1 MTLKS
6 DLGSYRKSYSKN
18 TIFEFKDFNNPLA
31 LFSQW
36 FKDFDNDI
44 TNSEANAMSLSTIS
58 IDGFPKNRIVLLK
71 EFNEDG
77 FTFYTNYNSD
87 KGLSIS
93 KNNKV
98 CLSFFWEEHE
108 RQVTIKGHAEKISD
122 FKSKEYFKSRPRGS
136 QLGAIVSDQSTVI
149 DSKKKLVSRLYDLEN
164 KYMNSSIPKPSH
176 WGGYIVSPVEY
187 EFWQGGE
194 NRLHDRA
201 RFLRENNSWTKER
214 LSP

>member
-108 RQVTIKGHAEKISD
+108 RQVIIKGHAEKISD

-149 DSKKKLVSRLYDLEN
+149 DSKKKLVTRLYELEN
-164 KYMNSSIPKPSH
+164 KYMNSSIPKPSN

>member
-1 MTLKS
+1 MELKS

-18 TIFEFKDFNNPLA
+18 TIFKFKDFNNPLA

-44 TNSEANAMSLSTIS
+44 TDSEVNAMSLSTIS
-58 IDGFPKNRIVLLK
+58 NDGFPKNRIVLLK
-71 EFNEDG
+71 AFNEDG
-77 FTFYTNYNSD
+77 FTFYTNYNSE

-108 RQVTIKGHAEKISD
+108 RQVIIKGRAEKISD
-122 FKSKEYFKSRPRGS
+122 LKSKEYFNSRPRGS

-149 DSKKKLVSRLYDLEN
+149 DSKNELVKKLQELEN
-164 KYMNSSIPKPSH
+164 KYINSSIPKPSH

-201 RFLRENNSWTKER
+201 RFLYKNNSWIKDR

>member
-1 MTLKS
+1 MILKS

-18 TIFEFKDFNNPLA
+18 TIFKFNDFNNPLA

-44 TNSEANAMSLSTIS
+44 TDSEVNAMSLSTIS
-58 IDGFPKNRIVLLK
+58 TDGFPKNRIVLLK
-71 EFNEDG
+71 AFNEDG
-77 FTFYTNYNSD
+77 FTFYTNYNSE

-108 RQVTIKGHAEKISD
+108 RQVIIKGRAEKISD
-122 FKSKEYFKSRPRGS
+122 LKSKEYFNSRPRGS

-149 DSKKKLVSRLYDLEN
+149 DSKNELVKKLQELEN
-164 KYMNSSIPKPSH
+164 KYINLSIPKPPH

-201 RFLRENNSWTKER
+201 RFLYKNNSWIKDR

>member
-6 DLGSYRKSYSKN
+6 DLGSYRKSYTKN
-18 TIFEFKDFNNPLA
+18 NNFNLDNFDNPLS
-31 LFSQW
+31 LFNQW
-36 FKDFDNDI
+36 FKEFDNDI
-44 TNSEANAMSLSTIS
+44 TDSEVNAMTLSTVG

-71 EFNEDG
+71 EFDEEG
-77 FTFYTNYNSD
+77 FTFYTNYNSE
-87 KGLSIS
+87 KGLSIC

-108 RQVTIKGHAEKISD
+108 RQVIIKGYAKKISD
-122 FKSKEYFKSRPRGS
+122 LKSNKYFNSRPRGS
-136 QLGAIVSDQSTVI
+136 QLGAIVSNQSAVI
-149 DSKKKLVSRLYDLEN
+149 DSKKELEENLINLESKYRN
-164 KYMNSSIPKPSH
+164 KSIPKPIN

-201 RFLRENNSWTKER
+201 RFLYKNNHWIIDR

>member
-6 DLGSYRKSYSKN
+6 DLGSYRKNYSKN

-31 LFSQW
+31 LFNQW

-44 TNSEANAMSLSTIS
+44 TDSEANAMSLSTIS

-108 RQVTIKGHAEKISD
+108 RQVIIKGHAEKISD

-149 DSKKKLVSRLYDLEN
+149 DSKKKLVTRLYELEN
-164 KYMNSSIPKPSH
+164 KYMNSSIPKPSN

>member
-44 TNSEANAMSLSTIS
+44 TDSEANAMSLSTIS

-98 CLSFFWEEHE
+98 CLSFFWEKHE
-108 RQVTIKGHAEKISD
+108 RQVIIKGHAEKISD

-149 DSKKKLVSRLYDLEN
+149 DSKKKLVSRLYELEN

-201 RFLRENNSWTKER
+201 RFLRENNSWIKER

>member
-18 TIFEFKDFNNPLA
+18 TIFEFKDFKNPLA

-108 RQVTIKGHAEKISD
+108 RQVIIKGHAEKISD

>member
-6 DLGSYRKSYSKN
+6 DLGSYRKSYTKN
-18 TIFEFKDFNNPLA
+18 NNFNLEKFDNPLS
-31 LFSQW
+31 LFSKW
-36 FKDFDNDI
+36 FKEFDNDI
-44 TNSEANAMSLSTIS
+44 TDSEVNAMTLSTVG
-58 IDGFPKNRIVLLK
+58 IDSFPKNRIVLLK
-71 EFNEDG
+71 EFDEKG
-77 FTFYTNYNSD
+77 FTFYTNYNSE

-108 RQVTIKGHAEKISD
+108 RQVIIKGYAKKISD
-122 FKSKEYFKSRPRGS
+122 LKSNKYFNSRPRGS
-136 QLGAIVSDQSTVI
+136 QLGAIVSKQSAVI
-149 DSKKKLVSRLYDLEN
+149 DSKKELEENLINLESKYRN
-164 KYMNSSIPKPSH
+164 KSIPKPTN

-201 RFLRENNSWTKER
+201 RFLYNDNHWAIDR

>member
-1 MTLKS
+1 MVLKS

-18 TIFEFKDFNNPLA
+18 TIFKFNDFNNPLA

-44 TNSEANAMSLSTIS
+44 TDSEVNAMSLSTIS
-58 IDGFPKNRIVLLK
+58 TDGFPKNRIVLLK
-71 EFNEDG
+71 AFNEDG
-77 FTFYTNYNSD
+77 FTFYTNYNSE

-108 RQVTIKGHAEKISD
+108 RQVIIKGRAEKISD
-122 FKSKEYFKSRPRGS
+122 LKSKEYFNSRPRGS

-149 DSKKKLVSRLYDLEN
+149 DSKNELVKKLQELEN
-164 KYMNSSIPKPSH
+164 KYINSSIPKPSH

-201 RFLRENNSWTKER
+201 RFLYKNNSWIKDR

>member
-1 MTLKS
+1 MKEDLSNFRKVYNKSQINFNDLK
-6 DLGSYRKSYSKN
+6 DPFVL
-18 TIFEFKDFNNPLA
+18 FER
-31 LFSQW
+31 W
-36 FKDFDNDI
+36 FKIAKNDKLI
-44 TNSEANAMSLSTIS
+44 EEVNAMVLSTIGN
-58 IDGFPKNRIVLLK
+58 DEFPKGRVVLLK
-71 EFNEDG
+71 KIYLKG
-77 FTFYTNYNSD
+77 FVFFSNYNSE

-108 RQVTIKGHAEKISD
+108 RQVIIKGRAEKISD
-122 FKSKEYFKSRPRGS
+122 LKSKEYFNSRPRGS

-149 DSKKKLVSRLYDLEN
+149 DSKDELVKKLHELEN
-164 KYMNSSIPKPSH
+164 KYINTSIPKPSH
-176 WGGYIVSPVEY
+176 WGGYLVSPVEY

-201 RFLRENNSWTKER
+201 RFLYKNDNWIKDR

>member
-44 TNSEANAMSLSTIS
+44 TDSEANAMSLSTIS

-108 RQVTIKGHAEKISD
+108 RQVIIKGRAEKISD
-122 FKSKEYFKSRPRGS
+122 LKSKEYFKSRPRGS

-149 DSKKKLVSRLYDLEN
+149 DSKKKLVSKLYELEN

-201 RFLRENNSWTKER
+201 RFLRENNSWIKER

>member
-1 MTLKS
+1 MVLKS
-6 DLGSYRKSYSKN
+6 DLSNYRKSYSKN
-18 TIFEFKDFNNPLA
+18 TIFKFKDFNNPLA

-44 TNSEANAMSLSTIS
+44 TDSEVNAMSLSTIS
-58 IDGFPKNRIVLLK
+58 TDGFPKNRIVLLK
-71 EFNEDG
+71 AFNEDG
-77 FTFYTNYNSD
+77 FTFYTNYNSE

-108 RQVTIKGHAEKISD
+108 RQVIIKGRAEKISD
-122 FKSKEYFKSRPRGS
+122 LKSKEYFNSRPRGS

-149 DSKKKLVSRLYDLEN
+149 DSKNELVKKLQELEN
-164 KYMNSSIPKPSH
+164 KYINSSIPKPSH
-176 WGGYIVSPVEY
+176 WGGYIVSPIEY

-201 RFLRENNSWTKER
+201 RFLYENNSWIKDR

>member
-1 MTLKS
+1 MVLKS

-18 TIFEFKDFNNPLA
+18 TIFKFKDFNNPLA

-44 TNSEANAMSLSTIS
+44 TDSEVNAMSLSTIS
-58 IDGFPKNRIVLLK
+58 TDGFPKNRIVLLK
-71 EFNEDG
+71 AFNEDG
-77 FTFYTNYNSD
+77 FTFYTNYNSE

-108 RQVTIKGHAEKISD
+108 RQVIIKGRAEKISD
-122 FKSKEYFKSRPRGS
+122 LKSKEYFNSRPRGS

-149 DSKKKLVSRLYDLEN
+149 DSKNELVKKLQELEN
-164 KYMNSSIPKPSH
+164 KYINSSIPKPSH

-201 RFLRENNSWTKER
+201 RFLYKNNSWIKDR

>member
-6 DLGSYRKSYSKN
+6 DLGSYRKSYTKN
-18 TIFEFKDFNNPLA
+18 NNFSLDNFDTPLSLFN
-31 LFSQW
+31 QW
-36 FKDFDNDI
+36 FKEFDNDI
-44 TNSEANAMSLSTIS
+44 TDSEVNAMTLSTVG

-71 EFNEDG
+71 EFDEEG
-77 FTFYTNYNSD
+77 FTFYTNYNSE

-98 CLSFFWEEHE
+98 CLSFFWEQHE
-108 RQVTIKGHAEKISD
+108 RQVIIKGYAKKISD
-122 FKSKEYFKSRPRGS
+122 LKSNKYFNSRPRGS
-136 QLGAIVSDQSTVI
+136 QLGAIVSNQSAVI
-149 DSKKKLVSRLYDLEN
+149 DSKKELEENLINLESKYRN
-164 KYMNSSIPKPSH
+164 KSIPKPIN

-201 RFLRENNSWTKER
+201 RFLYKKNHWIIDR

>member
-108 RQVTIKGHAEKISD
+108 RQVIIKGHAEKTSD

>member
-1 MTLKS
+1 MVLKS

-18 TIFEFKDFNNPLA
+18 TIFKFKDFNNPLA

-44 TNSEANAMSLSTIS
+44 TDSEVNAMSLSTIS
-58 IDGFPKNRIVLLK
+58 TDGFPKNRIVLLK
-71 EFNEDG
+71 AFNEDG
-77 FTFYTNYNSD
+77 FTFYTNYNSE

-108 RQVTIKGHAEKISD
+108 RQVIIKGRAEKISD
-122 FKSKEYFKSRPRGS
+122 LKSKEYFNSRPRGS

-149 DSKKKLVSRLYDLEN
+149 DSKNELVKKLQELEN
-164 KYMNSSIPKPSH
+164 KYINSSIPKPSH

-201 RFLRENNSWTKER
+201 RFLYENNSWIKDR

>member
-18 TIFEFKDFNNPLA
+18 TIFEFKNFINPLA

-36 FKDFDNDI
+36 FKDFDKDI
-44 TNSEANAMSLSTIS
+44 ANSEANAMSLSTIS

-108 RQVTIKGHAEKISD
+108 RQVIIKGHAEKISD
-122 FKSKEYFKSRPRGS
+122 LKSKEYFNSRPRGS

-149 DSKKKLVSRLYDLEN
+149 DSKKKLVNRLYMLEN
-164 KYMNSSIPKPSH
+164 KYLNSSIPKPSH

-201 RFLRENNSWTKER
+201 RFIHKNNSWIKER

>member
-1 MTLKS
+1 MILKS

-18 TIFEFKDFNNPLA
+18 TIFKFNDFNNPLA

-44 TNSEANAMSLSTIS
+44 TDSEVNAMSLSTIS
-58 IDGFPKNRIVLLK
+58 TDGFPKNRIVLLK
-71 EFNEDG
+71 AFNEDG
-77 FTFYTNYNSD
+77 FTFYTNYNSE

-108 RQVTIKGHAEKISD
+108 RQVIIKGRAEKISD
-122 FKSKEYFKSRPRGS
+122 LKSKEYFNSRPRGS

-149 DSKKKLVSRLYDLEN
+149 DSKNELVKKLQELEN
-164 KYMNSSIPKPSH
+164 KYINSSIPKPSH

-201 RFLRENNSWTKER
+201 RFLYKNNSWIKDR

>member
-1 MTLKS
+1 MVLKS

-18 TIFEFKDFNNPLA
+18 TIFKFKDFNNPLA

-44 TNSEANAMSLSTIS
+44 TDSEVNAMSLSTIS
-58 IDGFPKNRIVLLK
+58 NDGFPKNRIVLLK
-71 EFNEDG
+71 AFNEDG
-77 FTFYTNYNSD
+77 FTFYTNYNSE

-108 RQVTIKGHAEKISD
+108 RQVIIKGRAEKISD
-122 FKSKEYFKSRPRGS
+122 LKSKEYFNSRPRGS

-149 DSKKKLVSRLYDLEN
+149 DSKNELVKKLQELEN
-164 KYMNSSIPKPSH
+164 KYINSSIPKPSH

-201 RFLRENNSWTKER
+201 RFLYKNNSWIKDR

>member
-1 MTLKS
+1 MVLKS

-18 TIFEFKDFNNPLA
+18 TIFKFKDFNNPLA

-44 TNSEANAMSLSTIS
+44 TDSEVNAMSLSTIS
-58 IDGFPKNRIVLLK
+58 NDGFPKNRIVLLK
-71 EFNEDG
+71 AFNEDG
-77 FTFYTNYNSD
+77 FTFYTNYNSE

-108 RQVTIKGHAEKISD
+108 RQVIIKGRAEKISD
-122 FKSKEYFKSRPRGS
+122 LKSKEYFNSRPRGS

-149 DSKKKLVSRLYDLEN
+149 DSKNELVKKLQELEN
-164 KYMNSSIPKPSH
+164 KYMNSSIPKPPH

-201 RFLRENNSWTKER
+201 RFLYKNNSWIKDR

>member
-6 DLGSYRKSYSKN
+6 DLGSYRKNYTKN
-18 TIFEFKDFNNPLA
+18 NNFSLDNFDTPLSLFN
-31 LFSQW
+31 QW
-36 FKDFDNDI
+36 FKEFDNDI
-44 TNSEANAMSLSTIS
+44 TDSEVNAMTLSTVG

-71 EFNEDG
+71 EFDEEG
-77 FTFYTNYNSD
+77 FTFYTNYNSE

-98 CLSFFWEEHE
+98 CLSFFWEQHE
-108 RQVTIKGHAEKISD
+108 RQVIIKGYAKKISD
-122 FKSKEYFKSRPRGS
+122 LKSNKYFNSRPRGS
-136 QLGAIVSDQSTVI
+136 QLGAIVSNQSAVI
-149 DSKKKLVSRLYDLEN
+149 DSKKELEENLIYLESKYRN
-164 KYMNSSIPKPSH
+164 KSIPKPIN

-201 RFLRENNSWTKER
+201 RFSYKKNHWIIDR

>member
-1 MTLKS
+1 M
-6 DLGSYRKSYSKN
+6 
-18 TIFEFKDFNNPLA
+18 
-31 LFSQW
+31 
-36 FKDFDNDI
+36 
-44 TNSEANAMSLSTIS
+44 
-58 IDGFPKNRIVLLK
+58 
-71 EFNEDG
+71 
-77 FTFYTNYNSD
+77 
-87 KGLSIS
+87 SIS

-108 RQVTIKGHAEKISD
+108 RQVIIKGHAEKISD
-122 FKSKEYFKSRPRGS
+122 LKSKEYFNSRPRGS

-149 DSKKKLVSRLYDLEN
+149 DSKNELVKKLQELEN
-164 KYMNSSIPKPSH
+164 KYINSSIPKPSH

-201 RFLRENNSWTKER
+201 RFLYENNSWIRDR